1 MYVLYIS
8 LQIIPIYGDEGKKG
22 ENICTNDIRI
32 IYIYTGHHI
41 CFFRNACLIVGFRV
55 RGG

>member
-32 IYIYTGHHI
+32 IYTLVII
-41 CFFRNACLIVGFRV
+41 FVFFGMLVL
-55 RGG
+55 